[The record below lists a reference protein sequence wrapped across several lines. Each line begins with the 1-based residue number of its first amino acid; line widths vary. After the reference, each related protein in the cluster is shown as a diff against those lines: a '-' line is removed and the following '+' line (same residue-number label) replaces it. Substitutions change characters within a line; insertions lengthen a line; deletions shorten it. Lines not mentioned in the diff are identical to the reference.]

1 MRKALTILFLATAFS
16 FACKS
21 GGVSLVPPLTASDE
35 TPEAG
40 KIVAEANQELT
51 QIKVLYQQNESKRE
65 ELRAAMEKND
75 AVSVKR
81 IANEVVDLIN
91 SGTSHGQTAIDK
103 IQTAREMRIND
114 DYADYLRLKQESL
127 RLELEAFENYRQA
140 ARTLRDNYD
149 PKNTAQRD
157 KVKAEF
163 TKFTD
168 NYRTTMEK
176 ARSRSREANEVA
188 KAALN
193 QQASK

>member
-1 MRKALTILFLATAFS
+1 MKTRLTFLVLAMALS
-16 FACKS
+16 VACKS
-21 GGVSLVPPLTASDE
+21 GGVSLVPQIMESDE
-35 TPEAG
+35 TFDAG

-75 AVSVKR
+75 AVAVKR

-103 IQTAREMRIND
+103 IQSAREMRIND
-114 DYADYLRLKQESL
+114 DYAEYLRLKQESL
-127 RLELEAFENYRQA
+127 RLEMDAFENYRQA

-157 KVKAEF
+157 KVKQEF

-188 KAALN
+188 KSALN
-193 QQASK
+193 RQSQQ

>member
-1 MRKALTILFLATAFS
+1 MKMRLTVLLMAMALM

-21 GGVSLVPPLTASDE
+21 GGVSLVPQITATDE
-35 TPEAG
+35 TVEAG

-65 ELRAAMEKND
+65 ELRAAMEKD
-75 AVSVKR
+75 DTASVKR

-91 SGTSHGQTAIDK
+91 SGTLHGQTAIDK
-103 IQTAREMRIND
+103 IQTAREMRVNA
-114 DYADYLRLKQESL
+114 DYAEYLRLKQESL
-127 RLELEAFENYRQA
+127 RLQLEAFENYRQA

-193 QQASK
+193 QQASN

>member
-1 MRKALTILFLATAFS
+1 MRLTVLLMAMALM

-21 GGVSLVPPLTASDE
+21 GGVSLVPQITATDE
-35 TPEAG
+35 TVEAG

-65 ELRAAMEKND
+65 ELRAAMEKD
-75 AVSVKR
+75 DTASVKR

-91 SGTSHGQTAIDK
+91 SGTLHGQTAIDK
-103 IQTAREMRIND
+103 IQTAREMLVNA
-114 DYADYLRLKQESL
+114 DYAEYLRLKQESL
-127 RLELEAFENYRQA
+127 RLQLEAFENYRQA

-157 KVKAEF
+157 KVKSEF

>member
-1 MRKALTILFLATAFS
+1 MKMRLTFLVFAMALSL
-16 FACKS
+16 ACKS
-21 GGVSLVPPLTASDE
+21 GGVSLVPQIIDSDE
-35 TPEAG
+35 TAEAG

-75 AVSVKR
+75 AASVKR

-103 IQTAREMRIND
+103 IQSAREMRIND
-114 DYADYLRLKQESL
+114 DYAEYLRLKQESL
-127 RLELEAFENYRQA
+127 RLEMDAFENYRQA

-157 KVKAEF
+157 KVKQEF

-193 QQASK
+193 KQTSN